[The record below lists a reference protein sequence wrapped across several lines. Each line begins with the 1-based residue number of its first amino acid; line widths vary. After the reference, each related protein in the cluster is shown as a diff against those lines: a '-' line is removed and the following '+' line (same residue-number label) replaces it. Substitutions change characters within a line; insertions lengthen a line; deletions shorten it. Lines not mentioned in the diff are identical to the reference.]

1 MRNLRDKTL
10 FDRIYYKAEDNL
22 YINGKTGHIGWY
34 QCREC
39 GKITSNLS
47 DFVAHSGGTATCTER
62 AICEVCGASY
72 GDYAHVFKDIEPK
85 APTCYEKGWKDGKT
99 CINCG
104 YTTCTYIDKRYHA
117 MSISTTQA
125 PTCTEKGWKESH
137 CLYEECDYVY
147 RADIPA
153 LEHACVQTG
162 MKESVHLNRE
172 RQERLRYLQELRL
185 HDLHG
190 NPCIRAQLHRHN
202 HEADLH
208 EGRIHDSRLHA
219 VQ

>member
-1 MRNLRDKTL
+1 MLNIKKERDNEDEEMVDCRFACPAGPAGGGNGVGHEWGKTVRMRNLRDKTL

-39 GKITSNLS
+39 GKITSNFS

-137 CLYEECDYVY
+137 CLYEDCDYVY

-162 MKESVHLNRE
+162 MKAST
-172 RQERLRYLQELRL
+172 
-185 HDLHG
+185 
-190 NPCIRAQLHRHN
+190 
-202 HEADLH
+202 
-208 EGRIHDSRLHA
+208 
-219 VQ
+219 